1 MSATFDLTRIAVDTD
16 YHGQMAADVRAG
28 LTATPKAL
36 PPKYFYDAAGSELFV
51 RITQL
56 EEYYQTR
63 TETAILEQVADAIVA
78 DIAPVEL
85 VELGSGASRKTRV
98 LLEAMHRSG
107 AAERPRYVP
116 FDVSEDAIVGAA
128 EALTGDYAWL
138 DVHGIVGD
146 FDHHLTDVPRSGR
159 RLVAFLGSTIGNLDP
174 DEQVA
179 LLTQVRAMLDDGDGF
194 VLGVDLVKDATT
206 LVRAYDDAEG
216 VTAAFNRNVLHN
228 VNATLGADFE
238 PDDFDHVARWNDA
251 ESRIEM
257 WLRARRDM
265 QVRLKDLDLDV
276 ELVEG
281 EEVHT
286 EISSKFTEPTITDR
300 LATAGLRVARFDTD
314 PRGWFGVVTAVPA
327 G

>member
-63 TETAILEQVADAIVA
+63 TETAILERVADAIVA

-107 AAERPRYVP
+107 DAERPRYVP

-179 LLTQVRAMLDDGDGF
+179 LLTQVRAMLEDGDGF
-194 VLGVDLVKDATT
+194 V
-206 LVRAYDDAEG
+206 
-216 VTAAFNRNVLHN
+216 
-228 VNATLGADFE
+228 
-238 PDDFDHVARWNDA
+238 
-251 ESRIEM
+251 
-257 WLRARRDM
+257 
-265 QVRLKDLDLDV
+265 
-276 ELVEG
+276 
-281 EEVHT
+281 
-286 EISSKFTEPTITDR
+286 
-300 LATAGLRVARFDTD
+300 
-314 PRGWFGVVTAVPA
+314 
-327 G
+327 